1 MNACQTNVNVSI
13 ETKKTGQRKWILIQ
27 REKKVCGEERGAG
40 TLCGLVFQA
49 QVKCVNHTNVRQVTR
64 IVANAPDLTG
74 RTSRTTSLAYRHER
88 NVVNIVR
95 RDL

>member
-1 MNACQTNVNVSI
+1 M
-13 ETKKTGQRKWILIQ
+13 KKKIDQRKWILIK
-27 REKKVCGEERGAG
+27 REKSMWRKGSWN
-40 TLCGLVFQA
+40 CGLVFQA
-49 QVKCVNHTNVRQVTR
+49 QVECVNHTNVRQVTR

-74 RTSRTTSLAYRHER
+74 RTSRTTSLAYRHGH